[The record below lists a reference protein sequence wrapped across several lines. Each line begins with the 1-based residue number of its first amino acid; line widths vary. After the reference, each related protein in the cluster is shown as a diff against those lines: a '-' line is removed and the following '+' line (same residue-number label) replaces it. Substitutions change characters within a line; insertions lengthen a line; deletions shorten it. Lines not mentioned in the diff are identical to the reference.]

1 MYGAAICACSQC
13 VDSTA
18 SLSSFFNAFCAI
30 NALIQIVVNHCALG
44 QEGAEATRKV
54 VAERKKAQRLQE
66 FALAVEKLRA
76 EPGNMM
82 LQEAVT
88 GAIALHT
95 DYPALAAHMAN
106 ERFVAAVSVLD
117 CSTPEAMIASRAI
130 ENQAADSEYQVRKSE
145 ANGVVVSFLLRD
157 T

>member
-1 MYGAAICACSQC
+1 VHHWCLLFWITTGARR
-13 VDSTA
+13 D
-18 SLSSFFNAFCAI
+18 
-30 NALIQIVVNHCALG
+30 
-44 QEGAEATRKV
+44 K
-54 VAERKKAQRLQE
+54 KKAHRLQE
-66 FALAVEKLRA
+66 FALPVEKLRA
-76 EPGNMM
+76 NPDNMI
-82 LQEAVT
+82 LKKATSGRV
-88 GAIALHT
+88 ALHT
-95 DYPALAAHMAN
+95 DYPELAAHMEN